1 MDANNRMLAKVG
13 SIIITEAEVEAA
25 IASMGQKAQAYR
37 SPEGRRAVLEKLIN
51 KQLLLGE
58 ARRNLYEADPAFKA
72 QLAQIKEELL
82 ANFALEKALADV
94 KVTDAD
100 VEAFYE
106 EHKSEFVTGETVEAS
121 HILVDSEEQAE
132 QILAD
137 IKAEK
142 ITFADAAKQY
152 SSCPSSAQGGA
163 LGAFGH
169 GQMVPEFDAAAFAM
183 EVGEISAPV
192 KTQFGYHLIQLTAKH
207 EAAAL
212 PLEQIK
218 GQIAQEVLA
227 EKQQKAYTSKIN
239 QLKIMIPV
247 DIY

>member
-1 MDANNRMLAKVG
+1 M
-13 SIIITEAEVEAA
+13 
-25 IASMGQKAQAYR
+25 
-37 SPEGRRAVLEKLIN
+37 
-51 KQLLLGE
+51 
-58 ARRNLYEADPAFKA
+58 
-72 QLAQIKEELL
+72 
-82 ANFALEKALADV
+82 
-94 KVTDAD
+94 
-100 VEAFYE
+100 
-106 EHKSEFVTGETVEAS
+106 
-121 HILVDSEEQAE
+121 VDSEEKAAE
-132 QILAD
+132 ILAD

-142 ITFADAAKQY
+142 ITFSDAAKQF

-169 GQMVPEFDAAAFAM
+169 GQMVPEFDTAVFAM

-192 KTQFGYHLIQLTAKH
+192 KTQFGYHLIQLTAKN
-207 EAAAL
+207 ESAVV
-212 PLEQIK
+212 PLAQIK